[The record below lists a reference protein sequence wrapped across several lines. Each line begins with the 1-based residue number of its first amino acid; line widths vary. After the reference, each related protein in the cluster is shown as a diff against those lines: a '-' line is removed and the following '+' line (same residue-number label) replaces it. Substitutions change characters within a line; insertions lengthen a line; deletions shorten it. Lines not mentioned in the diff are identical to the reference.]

1 MKILSL
7 LFRQSPAVVVLS
19 VLAGVASG
27 ACNALLLALANTALH
42 TPRPWAEPR
51 LLWGFT
57 VLALL
62 LPGTRGLSAYLLT
75 TLGQRTVVQLR
86 ATLSARML
94 QAPLRQLEEL
104 GSPRLLAAL
113 TQDVA
118 NVVAAT
124 TAIPLLSV
132 QAAIVLGCLAY
143 LAWLSPLAFGAVLV
157 ALAVGVVTYQIPLNR
172 SNQLLRAGR
181 ELADHL
187 YDHFRAITGGIKE
200 LKLHAPRQQ
209 TLLRELDATGRTL
222 TGITVRTQTLFS
234 AAAGWGQMVIFGLIG
249 VTVFLLPALIPV
261 SGAALTGYALILLY
275 MMTPLELL
283 LETVPTLA
291 QAQVAFKKIEKLGL
305 DLGAA
310 PAASALPSA
319 TADGGRWT
327 RVELCGATHAYHRE
341 GEDQA
346 FTLGPID
353 LALTPG
359 EIVFLVGGNGSGKTT
374 LAKLVT
380 GLYAPEAGDVR
391 VDGIPVTSAT
401 RDAYMQR
408 WSVVFSDFF
417 LFDSLLGIGTEGR
430 DDAAAAY
437 LRRLQLDHKVRVE
450 GGRLSTTA
458 LSQGQRKRLALLT
471 AYLEDRPIYLFD
483 EWAADQDPVFKK
495 VFYLEL
501 LPELRARGKTV
512 VVISHDDHFFGVA
525 DRILK
530 LDYGRLEYDGPPE
543 GLRTS
548 IEPAAAP
555 APRIAP
561 ATAPA
566 SEPGERDET
575 LGAGTALAPA

>member
-1 MKILSL
+1 MKILTL
-7 LFRQSPAVVVLS
+7 LFRQSPAVVALS

-42 TPRPWAEPR
+42 TAHPWTEPR

-57 VLALL
+57 ALALL
-62 LPGTRGLSAYLLT
+62 LPGTRALSAYLLT
-75 TLGQRTVVQLR
+75 TLGQRTVVELR
-86 ATLSARML
+86 NSLSARML
-94 QAPLRQLEEL
+94 QAPLRELEEL

-157 ALAVGVVTYQIPLNR
+157 ALAIGVVTYQVPVNR

-209 TLLRELDATGRTL
+209 TLLRQLDGTGRTL

-249 VTVFLLPALIPV
+249 VTVFLLPALMPV
-261 SGAALTGYALILLY
+261 SSAALTGYALILLY

-283 LETVPTLA
+283 LETIPTLA
-291 QAQVAFKKIEKLGL
+291 QAQVAFGKIEKLGL

-310 PAASALPSA
+310 PAALPA
-319 TADGGRWT
+319 APAGAERWT
-327 RVELCGATHAYHRE
+327 RVELRGATHAYHRE
-341 GEDQA
+341 GEDQP

-359 EIVFLVGGNGSGKTT
+359 EIVFVVGGNGSGKTT
-374 LAKLVT
+374 LAKLMT
-380 GLYAPEAGDVR
+380 GLYAPESGDVR
-391 VDGIPVTSAT
+391 VDGVPVTAAT

-408 WSVVFSDFF
+408 WAVVFSDFF
-417 LFDSLLGIGTEGR
+417 LFDSLLGIDTEGR
-430 DDAAAAY
+430 DEAAAAY

-525 DRILK
+525 DRVLK

-543 GLRTS
+543 GMHS
-548 IEPAAAP
+548 APEPAAPP
-555 APRIAP
+555 ALRIAP
-561 ATAPA
+561 VAAP
-566 SEPGERDET
+566 ERGETNEM
-575 LGAGTALAPA
+575 LEAVAALAPA